1 MKLLIFISLFGG
13 LLLASCGSS
22 SSQKNAST
30 QEVNPADTIY
40 LGDLREKFEGD
51 SIFFK
56 VVAPDLMLMDYQ
68 YFWAA
73 TESEAVEKGLTKE
86 YYKRVKKEISETNEA
101 IKKGFHD
108 TKWPGRIEKIKDNPV
123 FIIDGAH
130 NEDGARSL
138 TNALEKN
145 FKGKKLT
152 FLIGMLAD
160 KDIDSVLDLLMDK
173 FEKVVTTTPDSDR
186 AISCEELKAKI
197 EKYGKEVVAIPKIE
211 EAVQYV
217 LNHAEKDEV
226 IIAAGSLY
234 MIGHI
239 RSLVK

>member
-1 MKLLIFISLFGG
+1 MKLLVFISLFGG
-13 LLLASCGSS
+13 LLLASCGGS

-101 IKKGFHD
+101 IKKGVMKGAD
-108 TKWPGRIEKIKDNPV
+108 VKRIPDFFLAQPV
-123 FIIDGAH
+123 LF
-130 NEDGARSL
+130 NQVRSAR
-138 TNALEKN
+138 
-145 FKGKKLT
+145 
-152 FLIGMLAD
+152 I
-160 KDIDSVLDLLMDK
+160 
-173 FEKVVTTTPDSDR
+173 
-186 AISCEELKAKI
+186 
-197 EKYGKEVVAIPKIE
+197 
-211 EAVQYV
+211 
-217 LNHAEKDEV
+217 
-226 IIAAGSLY
+226 
-234 MIGHI
+234 
-239 RSLVK
+239 

>member
-73 TESEAVEKGLTKE
+73 TESEAVEKE

-101 IKKGFHD
+101 IKKGVMKGAD
-108 TKWPGRIEKIKDNPV
+108 VKRIPDFQE
-123 FIIDGAH
+123 GQ
-130 NEDGARSL
+130 
-138 TNALEKN
+138 
-145 FKGKKLT
+145 KK
-152 FLIGMLAD
+152 
-160 KDIDSVLDLLMDK
+160 
-173 FEKVVTTTPDSDR
+173 
-186 AISCEELKAKI
+186 
-197 EKYGKEVVAIPKIE
+197 
-211 EAVQYV
+211 
-217 LNHAEKDEV
+217 
-226 IIAAGSLY
+226 
-234 MIGHI
+234 
-239 RSLVK
+239 

>member
-1 MKLLIFISLFGG
+1 MKLLVFISLFGG
-13 LLLASCGSS
+13 LLLASCGGS

-101 IKKGFHD
+101 IKKGVMKGADVKRIPDFQEAQKKYIILQEYD
-108 TKWPGRIEKIKDNPV
+108 RFYINKKEGR
-123 FIIDGAH
+123 
-130 NEDGARSL
+130 
-138 TNALEKN
+138 
-145 FKGKKLT
+145 
-152 FLIGMLAD
+152 
-160 KDIDSVLDLLMDK
+160 
-173 FEKVVTTTPDSDR
+173 
-186 AISCEELKAKI
+186 C
-197 EKYGKEVVAIPKIE
+197 
-211 EAVQYV
+211 
-217 LNHAEKDEV
+217 
-226 IIAAGSLY
+226 
-234 MIGHI
+234 
-239 RSLVK
+239 

>member
-101 IKKGFHD
+101 IKKGVMKGAD
-108 TKWPGRIEKIKDNPV
+108 VKRIPDPRRTKEINRFKEK
-123 FIIDGAH
+123 
-130 NEDGARSL
+130 L
-138 TNALEKN
+138 
-145 FKGKKLT
+145 
-152 FLIGMLAD
+152 
-160 KDIDSVLDLLMDK
+160 
-173 FEKVVTTTPDSDR
+173 
-186 AISCEELKAKI
+186 
-197 EKYGKEVVAIPKIE
+197 
-211 EAVQYV
+211 
-217 LNHAEKDEV
+217 
-226 IIAAGSLY
+226 IIAMIDKKKGDVKYDFSLLFC
-234 MIGHI
+234 IN
-239 RSLVK
+239 VW

>member
-73 TESEAVEKGLTKE
+73 TESEDQKRCDERCERKTYTGFPRRTKE
-86 YYKRVKKEISETNEA
+86 INRFKEKLIIA
-101 IKKGFHD
+101 MIDKKKGDVKYDF
-108 TKWPGRIEKIKDNPV
+108 
-123 FIIDGAH
+123 
-130 NEDGARSL
+130 SL
-138 TNALEKN
+138 LFCIN
-145 FKGKKLT
+145 
-152 FLIGMLAD
+152 
-160 KDIDSVLDLLMDK
+160 VW
-173 FEKVVTTTPDSDR
+173 
-186 AISCEELKAKI
+186 
-197 EKYGKEVVAIPKIE
+197 
-211 EAVQYV
+211 
-217 LNHAEKDEV
+217 
-226 IIAAGSLY
+226 
-234 MIGHI
+234 
-239 RSLVK
+239 

>member
-40 LGDLREKFEGD
+40 LREKFEGD

-101 IKKGFHD
+101 IKKGVMKGAD
-108 TKWPGRIEKIKDNPV
+108 VKRIPDFQE
-123 FIIDGAH
+123 GQ
-130 NEDGARSL
+130 
-138 TNALEKN
+138 
-145 FKGKKLT
+145 KK
-152 FLIGMLAD
+152 
-160 KDIDSVLDLLMDK
+160 
-173 FEKVVTTTPDSDR
+173 
-186 AISCEELKAKI
+186 
-197 EKYGKEVVAIPKIE
+197 
-211 EAVQYV
+211 
-217 LNHAEKDEV
+217 
-226 IIAAGSLY
+226 
-234 MIGHI
+234 
-239 RSLVK
+239 

>member
-56 VVAPDLMLMDYQ
+56 VVAPDLMLMD
-68 YFWAA
+68 FWAA

-101 IKKGFHD
+101 IKKGVMKGAD
-108 TKWPGRIEKIKDNPV
+108 VKRIPDFQE
-123 FIIDGAH
+123 GQ
-130 NEDGARSL
+130 
-138 TNALEKN
+138 
-145 FKGKKLT
+145 KK
-152 FLIGMLAD
+152 
-160 KDIDSVLDLLMDK
+160 
-173 FEKVVTTTPDSDR
+173 
-186 AISCEELKAKI
+186 
-197 EKYGKEVVAIPKIE
+197 
-211 EAVQYV
+211 
-217 LNHAEKDEV
+217 
-226 IIAAGSLY
+226 
-234 MIGHI
+234 
-239 RSLVK
+239 

>member
-101 IKKGFHD
+101 IKKGVMKGAD
-108 TKWPGRIEKIKDNPV
+108 VKRI
-123 FIIDGAH
+123 
-130 NEDGARSL
+130 
-138 TNALEKN
+138 
-145 FKGKKLT
+145 
-152 FLIGMLAD
+152 
-160 KDIDSVLDLLMDK
+160 
-173 FEKVVTTTPDSDR
+173 PDFQ
-186 AISCEELKAKI
+186 EGQM
-197 EKYGKEVVAIPKIE
+197 KYIVSE
-211 EAVQYV
+211 
-217 LNHAEKDEV
+217 
-226 IIAAGSLY
+226 
-234 MIGHI
+234 
-239 RSLVK
+239 RT